1 MFRGCE
7 PRIPFSFGLTTGA
20 VMFPDIARDDVFRLE
35 TRRLWLRWPRLS
47 DAPAIERYCAKWEV
61 ARYTARIPHPYP
73 KGSAERFVFAA
84 REGNTLGRDLAMMVT
99 PLGAPARVLGAI
111 SLERRGSDRLT
122 LGYALAPEAW
132 GRGYGTEAGRAIV
145 DAAFALSAV
154 VEIDASVRVEN
165 PASARVLE
173 KIGFVRVGRGLR
185 GAPARGA
192 MVECDAYVLPRND
205 WTARREAA
213 SLETAR

>member
-1 MFRGCE
+1 
-7 PRIPFSFGLTTGA
+7 
-20 VMFPDIARDDVFRLE
+20 MFPDIARDDVFRLE

-84 REGNTLGRDLAMMVT
+84 REANTLGRDLALVISL
-99 PLGAPARVLGAI
+99 LGAPARVLGAI
-111 SLERRGSDRLT
+111 SLERRGTDRLA

-132 GRGYGTEAGRAIV
+132 GRGYATEASLAIV
-145 DAAFALSAV
+145 DTAFALSPV
-154 VEIDASVRVEN
+154 VEIEASVRIEN
-165 PASARVLE
+165 PASGRVLE
-173 KIGFVRVGRGLR
+173 KIGFLRVRRGLR

-192 MVECDAYVLPRND
+192 MVECDSYALPRNT